1 MDVLHRRGEATAA
14 EVQDELPDPPG
25 YGAVRRLLTIM
36 QEKELIERRQEGP
49 RYVYRPAQPTEAARA
64 SALDHLLGTFF
75 GGSVER
81 AMHALLRMKSGELD
95 SAELE
100 RLGRII
106 AEARQE
112 GR

>member
-1 MDVLHRRGEATAA
+1 MDVLYRRGEATAA

-36 QEKELIERRQEGP
+36 QEKQLVDRRQEGP

-81 AMHALLRMKSGELD
+81 AMHALLRLKSGELGD
-95 SAELE
+95 AELE
-100 RLGRII
+100 RLGRMIT
-106 AEARQE
+106 EA
-112 GR
+112 